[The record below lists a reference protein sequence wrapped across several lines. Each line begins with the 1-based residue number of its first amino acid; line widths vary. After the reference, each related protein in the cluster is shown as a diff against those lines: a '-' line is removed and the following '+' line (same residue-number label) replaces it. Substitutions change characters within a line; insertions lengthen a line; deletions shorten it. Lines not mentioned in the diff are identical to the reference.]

1 MFNFLKKRG
10 DSAISTID
18 DRISLTFDK
27 ANEDIGLL
35 KQWVSHLHVRNK
47 NLEDSHKQQ
56 IDVRKDEIHNVQKW
70 VDYLQRHNEN
80 MKDEMKSLTS
90 NIIELHKNNKEL
102 IERIVKIEQKNTQIS
117 PVRTESEPENESV
130 SEPIT
135 RTKFETSM
143 INQIRSNRKNYVIEK
158 ILNIVNEENLST
170 KQIER
175 IVVHEKGLCGR
186 TTFYSYLK
194 ELKDKKE
201 VKQSKK
207 GSKKVLVRHK

>member
-80 MKDEMKSLTS
+80 MKD
-90 NIIELHKNNKEL
+90 
-102 IERIVKIEQKNTQIS
+102 
-117 PVRTESEPENESV
+117 
-130 SEPIT
+130 
-135 RTKFETSM
+135 F
-143 INQIRSNRKNYVIEK
+143 
-158 ILNIVNEENLST
+158 
-170 KQIER
+170 
-175 IVVHEKGLCGR
+175 
-186 TTFYSYLK
+186 
-194 ELKDKKE
+194 
-201 VKQSKK
+201 
-207 GSKKVLVRHK
+207 